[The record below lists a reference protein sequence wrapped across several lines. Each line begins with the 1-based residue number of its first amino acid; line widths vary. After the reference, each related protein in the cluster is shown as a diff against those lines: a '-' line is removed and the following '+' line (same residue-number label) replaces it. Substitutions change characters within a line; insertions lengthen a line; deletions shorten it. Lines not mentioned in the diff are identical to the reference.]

1 MEKGVL
7 FIISICFIIGLVDF
21 IFGDKLGFGRHFKE
35 GLNSMGS
42 LALAMIGILTLTPVI
57 AELVIN
63 MFSFFQGNNYFDISA
78 IVSSLIA
85 VDMGAYNIAT
95 SVASSSEMAIFSGIM
110 IASIVGCTLSFT
122 LPLALGIVD
131 KKYSSELNRGIVLGL
146 ISTPIG
152 LIISGM
158 LLGVP
163 IATILCSLIPI
174 TIIAILLAWGLGSNQ
189 KLVLSILSGFGKFL
203 LILGAI
209 GLGIQGI
216 NSILGMELFS
226 QYILP
231 LDEVLNIVGRI
242 AIFLAG
248 GYVLIELINRK
259 CVKVVSFLSKKLGV
273 SNESSSV
280 LIGSLASA
288 VIVFTNYDKLDEKG
302 RILTTAFSVG
312 GAYVL
317 GGQLGFVST
326 ECSDIV
332 LIYIITKLICGI
344 TAIVL
349 VNLTYKSNR

>member
-7 FIISICFIIGLVDF
+7 LIISFCFIIGLLDYILDNKYGV
-21 IFGDKLGFGRHFKE
+21 GKHFKD

-42 LALAMIGILTLTPVI
+42 LALAMIGILTLTPLI
-57 AELVIN
+57 SNIILK
-63 MFSFFQGNNYFDISA
+63 MFSFFQGNSFFDISV
-78 IVSSLIA
+78 IVSSFIA
-85 VDMGAYNIAT
+85 VDMGAYNIAE
-95 SVASSSEMAIFSGIM
+95 SIASSSEMVIFSGIM

-131 KKYSSELNRGIVLGL
+131 KKHSVDLNRGIVIGL
-146 ISTPIG
+146 IATPIG
-152 LIISGM
+152 LVISGI
-158 LLGVP
+158 LIGVP
-163 IATILCSLIPI
+163 ILTILCSLIPI
-174 TIIAILLAWGLGSNQ
+174 IIIAILLAWGLACNQ
-189 KLVLSILSGFGKFL
+189 KLVLNILTGFGRIL
-203 LILGAI
+203 LIVGAI

-216 NSILGMELFS
+216 NSILGMELLS

-248 GYVLIELINRK
+248 GYVLIEFINRK
-259 CVKVVSFLSKKLGV
+259 CIRIVSFLSNKLGI

-288 VIVFTNYDKLDEKG
+288 VIIFTNYDKLDEKG
-302 RILTTAFSVG
+302 RILVTAFSVG

-326 ECSDIV
+326 ECSDMV

-344 TAIVL
+344 TAILL
-349 VNLTYKSNR
+349 VNLTYKSSM